1 VLNLKANSQTDTTR
15 LKDSVVT
22 IKKDVAKKILLELNE
37 CDNIKKELVLLYGAD
52 SLLNERI
59 KAKDSALL
67 VYDKSIQSHQKIIA
81 NMSIQKDV
89 LVTQKNDAVYK
100 FEKEKK
106 KASYTLIGGIVV
118 SIIILILK

>member
-1 VLNLKANSQTDTTR
+1 LKANSQTDTTR

-22 IKKDVAKKILLELNE
+22 IKKDVAKKILLELNQ

-59 KAKDSALL
+59 KGKDSALL
-67 VYDKSIQSHQKIIA
+67 VYDKSIQIHQKIIA
-81 NMSIQKDV
+81 NMSIQNDV
-89 LVTQKNDAVYK
+89 LVTQKNAAIYK

-106 KASYTLIGGIVV
+106 KASLTLIGGVVV
-118 SIIILILK
+118 SLIILILK

>member
-1 VLNLKANSQTDTTR
+1 MKANSQTDTTR

-22 IKKDVAKKILLELNE
+22 IKKEVAKKILLELNE

-59 KAKDSALL
+59 KAKDSALI
-67 VYDKSIQSHQKIIA
+67 VSDKSIQSHQKIIA
-81 NMSIQKDV
+81 NMSIQNDV
-89 LVTQKNDAVYK
+89 LVNQKNIAQYK
-100 FEKEKK
+100 FEEQKK
-106 KASYTLIGGIVV
+106 KTSYTLIGGMVV